1 MKINKNLRNAGFT
14 LVEIMIVVAII
25 GLLAAIAIPNFVKAR
40 QTAQLNACLNNL
52 RIIDAANNQWALE
65 AGKKTGDAAGT
76 TAILAPYMG
85 RGTAGTW
92 PTCPVG
98 GTYAIPN
105 VGTAPACSVATATNG
120 THYAVLN

>member
-65 AGKKTGDAAGT
+65 NGKKTGDTAT
-76 TAILAPYMG
+76 TALLSPYLG
-85 RGTAGTW
+85 RGTAGAW
-92 PTCPVG
+92 PSCPVG
-98 GTYAIPN
+98 TAYAVPN
-105 VGTAPACSVATATNG
+105 VGTAPVCPAVTATNG
-120 THYAVLN
+120 THYAVLQ